1 MLDRRTFIGGALG
14 AAALG
19 ALSACGSIAVEDSGS
34 AGVAAA
40 QPLSV
45 CIAPPR
51 SIDPC
56 GATDASSLTVVWQ
69 LFDSLTSYD
78 FATGELSCLAAER
91 YEVSDDA
98 RTFTFHLRQATFHN
112 GDAVTSADFKRAWE
126 RIVDPARAAS
136 EETGSSSLAS
146 MLSVIEGYAE
156 LRAGT
161 AYELAGVSCP
171 DDATLSIALRTPY
184 ADFPYVL
191 AHPALGPVPA
201 LAEEDP
207 EAFAAKPVGNGPF
220 QMTGTWEPGTMQIEL
235 ARFDAYAGE
244 PATLASARFEIA
256 EDIEQAFQRFQTD
269 DVDVSRCPVRDAH
282 GAASSL
288 GRVEDGSVM
297 TDDDHFVCCTG
308 LATSMLA
315 CNVQGQVLGNAD
327 VRRALSLAIDRDYLA
342 DTLYRET
349 RFAADGVV
357 SPAIT
362 GYQEAVWPYA
372 TYDTAH
378 AEELLD
384 ALYPVLED
392 DARGLTVR
400 LLYNADGGHREV
412 IEAVVENLAKVGVIC
427 EPEDVDIE
435 TLRERVAAR
444 DFDLVRMDWAT
455 DAPVMDG
462 VLFPLFFS
470 GNVSSTNVSGYHDER
485 VDELLAEARAELDG
499 TRRIALLQEAD
510 AAIGRDCPVIP
521 LMFQGTSYVI
531 SERIEELP
539 IAPQGR
545 IDLARA
551 QLAE

>member
-1 MLDRRTFIGGALG
+1 M
-14 AAALG
+14 
-19 ALSACGSIAVEDSGS
+19 
-34 AGVAAA
+34 
-40 QPLSV
+40 
-45 CIAPPR
+45 
-51 SIDPC
+51 
-56 GATDASSLTVVWQ
+56 VWQ

-244 PATLASARFEIA
+244 PATLASARFEIV

-327 VRRALSLAIDRDYLA
+327 VRRALSLAIDREYLA

-349 RFAADGVV
+349 RSAADGMV
-357 SPAIT
+357 SP
-362 GYQEAVWPYA
+362 PSRA
-372 TYDTAH
+372 TRRLRGRTRPTTPPMRRSCSTRSTPCSRTMRAASRCACCTTRTA
-378 AEELLD
+378 
-384 ALYPVLED
+384 
-392 DARGLTVR
+392 
-400 LLYNADGGHREV
+400 GHREV

-462 VLFPLFFS
+462 VLFPLFS
-470 GNVSSTNVSGYHDER
+470 RETSPPRTSRGTTTSAWTSCSPRRAPSLTGRGASRCSRRRTPPSAATAPSSRSCSR
-485 VDELLAEARAELDG
+485 ARPMWVQSASRSFPS
-499 TRRIALLQEAD
+499 RRRGAS
-510 AAIGRDCPVIP
+510 
-521 LMFQGTSYVI
+521 TS
-531 SERIEELP
+531 R
-539 IAPQGR
+539 APSWR
-545 IDLARA
+545 K
-551 QLAE
+551 

>member
-1 MLDRRTFIGGALG
+1 
-14 AAALG
+14 
-19 ALSACGSIAVEDSGS
+19 
-34 AGVAAA
+34 
-40 QPLSV
+40 
-45 CIAPPR
+45 
-51 SIDPC
+51 
-56 GATDASSLTVVWQ
+56 
-69 LFDSLTSYD
+69 
-78 FATGELSCLAAER
+78 
-91 YEVSDDA
+91 
-98 RTFTFHLRQATFHN
+98 
-112 GDAVTSADFKRAWE
+112 
-126 RIVDPARAAS
+126 
-136 EETGSSSLAS
+136 
-146 MLSVIEGYAE
+146 
-156 LRAGT
+156 
-161 AYELAGVSCP
+161 
-171 DDATLSIALRTPY
+171 
-184 ADFPYVL
+184 
-191 AHPALGPVPA
+191 
-201 LAEEDP
+201 
-207 EAFAAKPVGNGPF
+207 
-220 QMTGTWEPGTMQIEL
+220 MQIEL

-521 LMFQGTSYVI
+521 LMFQGTSYVG

>member
-14 AAALG
+14 AAALV
-19 ALSACGSIAVEDSGS
+19 ALSACGRITAEDPGSGD
-34 AGVAAA
+34 VAAD

-56 GATDASSLTVVWQ
+56 GATDASSLAVVWQ
-69 LFDSLTSYD
+69 LFDSLTSFD
-78 FATGELSCLAAER
+78 FATGELTCLAADR

-112 GDAVTSADFKRAWE
+112 GDTVTSADFKRAWE
-126 RIVDPARAAS
+126 RIVNPASAAS
-136 EETGSSSLAS
+136 EETEPSGLAS

-156 LRAGT
+156 LRAG
-161 AYELAGVSCP
+161 AARELTGVSCP

-184 ADFPYVL
+184 ADFTYVL
-191 AHPALGPVPA
+191 AHPALGPVPV
-201 LAEEDP
+201 LADEDP
-207 EAFAAKPVGNGPF
+207 ESFAAQPVGNGPF
-220 QMTGTWEPGTMQIEL
+220 QMAGSWEPGTAQIEL

-244 PATLASARFEIA
+244 PATLASVRLEIA
-256 EDIEQAFQRFQTD
+256 EDVEQAFQRFQTD
-269 DVDVSRCPVRDAH
+269 EVDVCRCPVRDAH

-297 TDDDHFVCCTG
+297 TGDDHFVCCTG

-315 CNVQGQVLGNAD
+315 CNVQGQALGNAD
-327 VRRALSLAIDRDYLA
+327 VRRALSLAIDRAYLA

-349 RFAADGVV
+349 RRAADGVV
-357 SPAIT
+357 SPAIA
-362 GYQEAVWPYA
+362 GYREAAWPYA
-372 TYDTAH
+372 AYDTAR

-384 ALYPVLED
+384 AVYPVLED

-412 IEAVVENLAKVGVIC
+412 IEAVVENLAKVGVTC

-470 GNVSSTNVSGYHDER
+470 GNASSTNVSGYHDER
-485 VDELLAEARAELDG
+485 VDELLATARATLEDAN
-499 TRRIALLQEAD
+499 RIALLQEAD
-510 AAIGRDCPVIP
+510 AVIGRDCPVIP
-521 LMFQGTSYVI
+521 LLFQGAPYVG
-531 SERIEELP
+531 SERIEELS

-551 QLAE
+551 QLGE